1 MTPGR
6 AISGLG
12 AVLAGVGL
20 GLLSG
25 CAGSAVFD
33 ERSNGQTVDVA
44 QGTVFQVSL
53 PGAAP
58 GLPPN
63 EVFTWGE
70 PHVAAN
76 FVSLQERRNDL
87 SSNRVIFSFRAE
99 LRGEGELRFVKIFR
113 GDPRERGEYTIKVRI
128 RTPEEVRMITS
139 PTH

>member
-1 MTPGR
+1 MTRRGR
-6 AISGLG
+6 NSSIG
-12 AVLAGVGL
+12 AALASL
-20 GLLSG
+20 GLSLLG
-25 CAGSAVFD
+25 CASSAVFD
-33 ERSNGQTVDVA
+33 ERSNGQTVDVS

-58 GLPPN
+58 SLLPG

-70 PHVAAN
+70 PHAEAN

-99 LRGEGELRFVKIFR
+99 LRGEGELRFAKIFR
-113 GDPRERGEYTIKVRI
+113 ENSRERGEYTLKVRI
-128 RTPEEVRMITS
+128 RTPEEFRMLTS